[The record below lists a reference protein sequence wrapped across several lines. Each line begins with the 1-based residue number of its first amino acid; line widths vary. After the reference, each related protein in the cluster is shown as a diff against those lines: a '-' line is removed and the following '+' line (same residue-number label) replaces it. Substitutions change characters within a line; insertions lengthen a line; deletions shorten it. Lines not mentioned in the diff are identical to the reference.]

1 MNDLAQI
8 FSSKVRAEIFKYLFG
23 IDASEMHMREIERK
37 SGFAIG
43 TVQQE
48 TMKLVKLGLVIKRVD
63 GNRTYFSANKNH
75 PIYQDL
81 HKLVLKT
88 AGLADIFRKTLTHPK
103 IHFAFIFGSIASG
116 TKTPKSDID
125 LFVIGELGL
134 RDISKLLKE
143 PSNQLNREIN
153 TITMTENEFINRKL
167 ANEHFIS
174 QVLESPKL
182 MIIGTE
188 NEFERLGE

>member
-23 IDASEMHMREIERK
+23 IDAPDLHMREIQRK

-43 TVQQE
+43 TVRQE
-48 TMKLVKLGLVIKRVD
+48 TTKLVKLGLVIKRVD

-81 HKLVLKT
+81 HNLVLKT
-88 AGLADIFRKTLTHPK
+88 IGLADVLRKPLTHPK
-103 IHFAFIFGSIASG
+103 IHFAFIFGSIADG
-116 TKTPKSDID
+116 TEKPDSDID
-125 LFVIGELGL
+125 LFVIGDLGL
-134 RDISKLLKE
+134 RAISKLLKE
-143 PSNQLNREIN
+143 SSQKLEREIN

-174 QVLESPKL
+174 KVLESAKL
-182 MIIGTE
+182 MIIGAE
-188 NEFERLGE
+188 NELERLGN